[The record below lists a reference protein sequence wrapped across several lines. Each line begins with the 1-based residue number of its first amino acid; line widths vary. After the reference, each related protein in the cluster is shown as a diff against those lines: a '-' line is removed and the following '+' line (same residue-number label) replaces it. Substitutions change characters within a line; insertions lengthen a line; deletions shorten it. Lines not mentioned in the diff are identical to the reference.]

1 MKEILF
7 PSDLPARS
15 DAQKGEKMEAPI
27 SVKGLRKAYQG
38 VPAVRDISFSVN
50 PGEIFGLLGENG
62 AGKSTTIIAYA
73 EAGSWGVLFFL
84 YLIRILW
91 RQKTGIPPQKAFSKS
106 GGTVSGA
113 LLSGSDTGKR
123 IM

>member
-62 AGKSTTIIAYA
+62 AGKSSHYRMS
-73 EAGSWGVLFFL
+73 AGNPQTGF
-84 YLIRILW
+84 
-91 RQKTGIPPQKAFSKS
+91 RQHIDPRHGFC
-106 GGTVSGA
+106 
-113 LLSGSDTGKR
+113 
-123 IM
+123 